1 MEINILLIYNIEWMK
16 IKQRMKI
23 KQTIKKRNI

>member
-1 MEINILLIYNIEWMK
+1 MEINILVIYNIEWMK
-16 IKQRMKI
+16 MKQRMKI

>member
-16 IKQRMKI
+16 MKQRMKI

>member
-1 MEINILLIYNIEWMK
+1 MEINIFVIYNIEWMK
-16 IKQRMKI
+16 MKQRMKI

>member
-1 MEINILLIYNIEWMK
+1 MEINIFVIYNIEWMK
-16 IKQRMKI
+16 MKQLMKI

>member
-16 IKQRMKI
+16 MKQRMKI
-23 KQTIKKRNI
+23 KETIKRNI